1 MLQVKVSKQ
10 GGMNNMHEIV
20 VILSDYVDKDI
31 VARTLP

>member
-10 GGMNNMHEIV
+10 GGMDDWHEFAV
-20 VILSDYVDKDI
+20 KLNGYADKDI